1 MTTVDSSIRAGSR
14 LAQART
20 EEQVASQGTTG
31 RERAILS
38 FFVLW
43 VGVGLAIDTRK
54 HNTEESLDTFFT
66 SAHGL
71 LYAGWFASAVYLLFI
86 ARRRMQAGAQGF
98 DAVPHGLIGASV
110 GAVLFGISGLLDMGW
125 HIKWGVEQN
134 VAILFSPT
142 HLGLMTSFFLLA
154 FGPIRALWVDTSGAT
169 GRLSLAKIAP
179 AAISMGVIGTIFS
192 VFLSFNSPFTPISDG
207 GVFTTEL
214 PLPVPQLALA
224 FQLSQITGLLL
235 FTVAIIGS
243 MLLLVRRWDIPFG
256 TLTATFAVTAISA
269 LISVD
274 FILKPL
280 FVSMAVAGLLMDVA
294 WLLLRQISSR
304 RSAFRLFA
312 FVSPLLL
319 WGTYI
324 AFTIRGHNLVW
335 QREFW
340 TGTLLWTA
348 IIGLGLSAILLPPR
362 STPVSHLD

>member
-1 MTTVDSSIRAGSR
+1 MTAINNPKLVGSR
-14 LAQART
+14 LAPART

-54 HNTEESLDTFFT
+54 HNTEDSIDTFFT

-71 LYAGWFASAVYLLFI
+71 LYAGWFACAIYLLFI
-86 ARRRMQAGAQGF
+86 SRKRMQAGSRGF
-98 DAVPHGLIGASV
+98 AAVPHGLIGASV

-125 HIKWGVEQN
+125 HVKWGVEQN

-154 FGPIRALWVDTSGAT
+154 FGPIRALWVDSSGTT
-169 GRLSLAKIAP
+169 GRLSLVNIAP
-179 AAISMGVIGTIFS
+179 AAISLGVVGTIFS

-214 PLPVPQLALA
+214 PLPIPQLAQA

-256 TLTATFAVTAISA
+256 TLTATFAVTAVSV
-269 LISVD
+269 LVSVD

-280 FVSMAVAGLLMDVA
+280 FLSLAIAGFVMDVA
-294 WLLLRQISSR
+294 WSLFRRMPAR
-304 RSAFRLFA
+304 RSGFRLFG
-312 FVSPLLL
+312 FVSPLIL

-324 AFTIRGHNLVW
+324 AFTIRGNNLVW
-335 QREFW
+335 EREFW
-340 TGTLLWTA
+340 TGTLVWTA

-362 STPVSHLD
+362 STPASHLD